1 MLLSDAC
8 YAYMEAKSKRL
19 RQTTLDSYVSG
30 LRCHVLPEWG
40 GRELESIRRREV
52 QEWVDGFELPG
63 AAEKALKCLRQV
75 IRWAIRSYDLE
86 IFDPT
91 QGVELPAKP
100 VYRRESMDAREEA
113 SVLRAAVGQP
123 WEAVVLCAAVLGL
136 RPSEAAG
143 LDWGDIDWRSGWV
156 HVQRGA
162 HSAQGGTV
170 EYGCKT
176 RLSDRHLKLPRFAL
190 ERLRRLRG
198 QPQLGDDGRHVHE
211 ARSLGH
217 DGHAGVDLGGLRG
230 DGLFCHFRSPS
241 RR

>member
-190 ERLRRLRG
+190 ERLRRLHPHAAVHAVG
-198 QPQLGDDGRHVHE
+198 VGR
-211 ARSLGH
+211 LQM
-217 DGHAGVDLGGLRG
+217 
-230 DGLFCHFRSPS
+230 
-241 RR
+241 